1 MLREEGSSATDY
13 VTDVTDVTDVRKPE
27 EVRWKSEKRTTF
39 KLLETGFLKETRFL
53 GVILF
58 WWKLL
63 KRKS

>member
-1 MLREEGSSATDY
+1 MLKEEGR
-13 VTDVTDVTDVRKPE
+13 RKKE
-27 EVRWKSEKRTTF
+27 GGREKKEKRTTF

>member
-1 MLREEGSSATDY
+1 MLKEEGSSATDY
-13 VTDVTDVTDVRKPE
+13 VTDVTDVTDVRKSE

-39 KLLETGFLKETRFL
+39 KLLETGFL